1 MNFKVYNQRVLCI
14 LLAVVGGL
22 NLSMALIKTQR
33 ISQMVFGSSII
44 LLGVL
49 MLVNPALVI
58 DDKNIYIKN
67 ALGFTLKTYP
77 YTPKEV
83 RYEKSR
89 IWVGDKK
96 LSVLG
101 WMLDKKSFQTFLEY
115 LEKNKI

>member
-1 MNFKVYNQRVLCI
+1 MNFKVYNQKIFCI

-33 ISQMVFGSSII
+33 GSQIFFGSSMI
-44 LLGVL
+44 LLGIL

-58 DDKNIYIKN
+58 DEKNIYIRN
-67 ALGFTLKTYP
+67 PLGFTLKTYP
-77 YTPKEV
+77 YNLGEV

-96 LSVLG
+96 LSVIG
-101 WMLDKKSFQTFLEY
+101 WMLDKKSLQTFLDY
-115 LEKNKI
+115 LEKNKK